1 MRRWISRE
9 PWSARLL
16 AGGLCLLLIATAYLS
31 SRMSSRTAH
40 EAFIA
45 AWVLT
50 ATLPL
55 AMRSLAVI
63 PAAIALVSAALVLAP
78 AQSAQGLVETAVA
91 GFAVEI
97 LIPSGRP
104 PTLDAQGAGPDH
116 AAADPVCVL
125 RSLRMW
131 PPGRGR

>member
-16 AGGLCLLLIATAYLS
+16 AGGLCLLLMATASLC

-40 EAFIA
+40 EGFMA
-45 AWVLT
+45 AWVRT

-97 LIPSGRP
+97 LILSGRP
-104 PTLDAQGAGPDH
+104 PRLGAQGGALDTAGTY
-116 AAADPVCVL
+116 PV
-125 RSLRMW
+125 
-131 PPGRGR
+131 GG